1 MRAQAQLDGWR
12 RRARPAIGAASS
24 VQGVA
29 GTGHLPAARQFSFRE
44 VKMAQQPRRISDILR
59 DLASRPGLPKDVQ
72 AALRE
77 GLKPR
82 GLPLGWE
89 NVPVVEP

>member
-1 MRAQAQLDGWR
+1 
-12 RRARPAIGAASS
+12 
-24 VQGVA
+24 
-29 GTGHLPAARQFSFRE
+29 
-44 VKMAQQPRRISDILR
+44 MAQQPRRISDILR